1 MKIPK
6 KFNLIIN
13 LFYPS
18 SKLDKNNWQFD
29 PNIGGGRLIGEACH
43 FVDLI
48 RFLSSSIIKKII
60 ILRLNKEEDCF
71 SLNIDF
77 DNGSIGT
84 IHYFS
89 NGSKRYPKER
99 LEVFSNGEIYCI
111 NNFKSFEVWDNNLN
125 YKKERLFK
133 QNKGQNECVDK
144 FIESINKGL
153 DSPIPIDQL
162 FEVQQKLLEI

>member
-1 MKIPK
+1 MR
-6 KFNLIIN
+6 FLA
-13 LFYPS
+13 S
-18 SKLDKNNWQFD
+18 SK
-29 PNIGGGRLIGEACH
+29 
-43 FVDLI
+43 
-48 RFLSSSIIKKII
+48 IKKIN

-71 SLNIDF
+71 SLNIEF

-144 FIESINKGL
+144 FIESIDKEL
-153 DSPIPIDQL
+153 SSPIPIDEL